1 MSFLEYLKNNRARVI
16 LFLTSFSVIL
26 ITLGIIQT
34 LLFESINF
42 FSELAESRGWFTFD
56 WDFVGITSGT
66 GIAAAIFLLVYIAEL
81 FIINI
86 SQIKTSLEFEIILFP
101 KQFVI
106 YITAALLV
114 VQFFVLDT
122 LLMGVAFVFVFITW
136 RRLASAV
143 NKQRYGMQL
152 SDSTLW
158 RNISLGF
165 FLIALAKSITMNY
178 GGALGEFFL
187 TTNWNPAL
195 KPVSFG
201 VNSLLLTTLQVA
213 FGALIIAVP
222 LGVGCAIYLSEYAP
236 PRLVAVFKPTLELL
250 AGIPSVVYGFFA
262 FIYIGPLVVE

>member
-1 MSFLEYLKNNRARVI
+1 MSYLEYLKNNRARVI

-42 FSELAESRGWFTFD
+42 FSELAETRGWFTFD
-56 WDFVGITSGT
+56 WDFAGITSGT

-81 FIINI
+81 LITKFTIEQEPSLIYTI
-86 SQIKTSLEFEIILFP
+86 SKTICYLP
-101 KQFVI
+101 HCC
-106 YITAALLV
+106 LLV
-114 VQFFVLDT
+114 IQFFVLDT

-236 PRLVAVFKPTLELL
+236 PRLVAVVKPTLELL

-262 FIYIGPLVVE
+262 FIYIGPL

>member
-42 FSELAESRGWFTFD
+42 FSELAETRGWFTFD
-56 WDFVGITSGT
+56 WDFAGITSGT

-81 FIINI
+81 LITKFTIE
-86 SQIKTSLEFEIILFP
+86 QETKFDFILFP

-106 YITAALLV
+106 YITAVLLV

-178 GGALGEFFL
+178 GGALGEFF
-187 TTNWNPAL
+187 
-195 KPVSFG
+195 
-201 VNSLLLTTLQVA
+201 
-213 FGALIIAVP
+213 
-222 LGVGCAIYLSEYAP
+222 
-236 PRLVAVFKPTLELL
+236 
-250 AGIPSVVYGFFA
+250 
-262 FIYIGPLVVE
+262 

>member
-56 WDFVGITSGT
+56 WDLAGITSGT

-81 FIINI
+81 LITKFTIE
-86 SQIKTSLEFEIILFP
+86 QETKLDIILFP

-143 NKQRYGMQL
+143 NKQRYGC
-152 SDSTLW
+152 
-158 RNISLGF
+158 
-165 FLIALAKSITMNY
+165 
-178 GGALGEFFL
+178 
-187 TTNWNPAL
+187 
-195 KPVSFG
+195 
-201 VNSLLLTTLQVA
+201 LLYTS
-213 FGALIIAVP
+213 P
-222 LGVGCAIYLSEYAP
+222 S
-236 PRLVAVFKPTLELL
+236 PRD
-250 AGIPSVVYGFFA
+250 
-262 FIYIGPLVVE
+262 